1 MEILDLQYLLGHVTG
16 MYEIEN
22 KIALPI
28 GINHFE

>member
-28 GINHFE
+28 GHFE